1 MGRPTNRLGSATS
14 PYLLQHAHNP
24 VDWYPWSDEAFA
36 RARDDDKP
44 IFLSVGYAACHWCH
58 VMERESFEDPA
69 IAALLNEHF
78 VSVKVDREERP
89 DVDALYMDA
98 VQAMNRGQGGWPMSV
113 FLTPDGDPFFAG
125 TYFPPEPR
133 FGTPS
138 FRQVLEGLRD
148 AWNGRRD
155 DVRAQASNVVDVL
168 RATVAIPTL
177 VGDVDPAIAHDALA
191 SLRSS
196 FDARWGGFGGAPK
209 FPQPMVLEFV
219 LRMASRGTAGASEM
233 LTVTLDRMADG
244 GIRDQLSGGF
254 SRYSTDARWH
264 VPHFEKM
271 LYDNAQLAL
280 VYGRASMLTGAH
292 RYRGVAT
299 AILDELLRDMQ
310 HPEGGFASSQDAD
323 SEGVEGKYFTWTW
336 DELVGIVGPTVATV
350 LGASSDGNWDGEA
363 GRTNVLWRP
372 RPLADV
378 ADDVG
383 IDADELAQELAAAI
397 PRLRAERDRRVR
409 PAVDDKVVTAW
420 NALAIRAFA
429 EVGVAVG
436 GAGYVREA
444 ERCAAFIW
452 EHLRD
457 DRGRLLRSWRNGTA
471 SGPGFADDHALLAL
485 ALLSL
490 YEATADARW
499 FERAQQTAESLMD
512 LFADEENGGFFHVGR
527 DVPQLV
533 VRQKD
538 VYDNATPSA
547 TSAAAEMLLRMSMFT
562 ADARYE
568 DSAVAAVRSVGG
580 LLRRA
585 PQAFGQALSALD
597 LLVGPRAEIAIVGP
611 PNADGREELA
621 TVVRETYRPNVVL
634 AIGSGQE
641 ERDRVPLLDGRVAVN
656 GEPTAYV
663 CVRHA
668 CRLPVTDAEAFR
680 RQLATSTSS

>member
-24 VDWYPWSDEAFA
+24 VDWFPWGEEAFA
-36 RARDDDKP
+36 KARQDDKP

-58 VMERESFEDPA
+58 VMERESFEDPT
-69 IAALLNEHF
+69 IAALLNQHF
-78 VSVKVDREERP
+78 VSIKVDREERP

-138 FRQVLEGLRD
+138 FRLVLEGLRE
-148 AWNGRRD
+148 AWAGRRD

-168 RATVAIPTL
+168 RATVEIPTL
-177 VGDVDPAIAHDALA
+177 VGDIDRAITDDALA
-191 SLRSS
+191 SLRST
-196 FDARWGGFGGAPK
+196 FDARSGGFGGAPK
-209 FPQPMVLEFV
+209 FPQPMVLEFL
-219 LRMASRGTAGASEM
+219 LRMATREAVGAIEM
-233 LTVTLDRMADG
+233 LTFTLDRMAEG

-254 SRYSTDARWH
+254 SRYSTDALWH

-280 VYGRASMLTGAH
+280 VYGRASMLSGSD
-292 RYRGVAT
+292 RYRDVAT

-323 SEGVEGKYFTWTW
+323 SEGVEGKYFTWSW
-336 DELVGIVGPTVATV
+336 DELVRIAGASVATAF
-350 LGASSDGNWDGEA
+350 GASPDGNWEGEA

-372 RPLADV
+372 RPLAEV

-383 IDADELAQELAAAI
+383 VDADELAQELAAAI
-397 PRLRAERDRRVR
+397 PRLRAVRDRRVR
-409 PAVDDKVVTAW
+409 PAVDDKIVTAW

-429 EVGVAVG
+429 EVGVGVG

-444 ERCAAFIW
+444 ERCATFVW

-457 DRGRLLRSWRNGTA
+457 DRGRLLRSWRNGTT
-471 SGPGFADDHALLAL
+471 SGPAFADDHALLAL
-485 ALLSL
+485 AFLSL
-490 YEATADARW
+490 YEATADPRW
-499 FERAQQTAESLMD
+499 FARSREIAESLLD
-512 LFADEENGGFFHVGR
+512 LFSDDAGGGFYHVGR
-527 DVPQLV
+527 DVPPLR

-562 ADARYE
+562 ADRRYE
-568 DSAVAAVRSVGG
+568 DRAVSALRSVGG

-585 PQAFGQALSALD
+585 PQGFGHALSALD
-597 LLVGPRAEIAIVGP
+597 LLIGPRAEVAIVGP
-611 PNADGREELA
+611 PRDPSRRELES
-621 TVVRETYRPNVVL
+621 VVREKYRPNIVL
-634 AIGSGQE
+634 AVSGGRRDE
-641 ERDRVPLLDGRVAVN
+641 EIVPLLRHRVAVD
-656 GEPTAYV
+656 GLPTAYV
-663 CVRHA
+663 CVRHT
-668 CRLPVTDAEAFR
+668 CRLPVRDAEGLRRDLLTDA
-680 RQLATSTSS
+680 S